1 MKTNDTSAARLPLP
15 EAVQA
20 RPPAPHHPERLVLV
34 SHALCPYVQR
44 AAITLAEKGVV
55 FERIDIDLARKPD
68 WFVQLSPLGK
78 TPLLL
83 VPQGAE
89 RVPLFESAVICDY
102 LDETVA
108 PALHP
113 ADPLHRAQHRAWIEV
128 ASATLNQIWQL
139 YTAREEPA
147 FEAAR
152 VALAQRMV
160 QLDAALGDGPWF
172 AGASFSI
179 VDAAFAPVFRY
190 FDVFDGFWQGKV
202 FEQAPRVRAWRAVLA
217 GRVSV
222 QQAVAGDYAMR
233 LAAFVVR
240 QDGVL
245 ARHLVRAT
253 QVTERHGA

>member
-1 MKTNDTSAARLPLP
+1 MSGAAVRSAAAQALPAALHQP
-15 EAVQA
+15 G
-20 RPPAPHHPERLVLV
+20 RLVLV

-44 AAITLAEKGVV
+44 AAITLAEKGVA
-55 FERIDIDLARKPD
+55 FERIDIDLAHKPE
-68 WFVQLSPLGK
+68 WFLRLSPLGK

-83 VPQGAE
+83 VPKGADQ
-89 RVPLFESAVICDY
+89 VPLFESAVICDY

-139 YTAREEPA
+139 YTARDEPS
-147 FEAAR
+147 FEATR
-152 VALAQRMV
+152 VALAQRMA

-172 AGASFSI
+172 AGASFSL

-202 FEQAPRVRAWRAVLA
+202 FEQAPRVRAWRAALA
-217 GRVSV
+217 GRASV
-222 QQAVAGDYAMR
+222 QQAVAADYAAR
-233 LAAFVVR
+233 LAAFVDR
-240 QDGVL
+240 QGGVL
-245 ARHLVRAT
+245 ARHLAR
-253 QVTERHGA
+253 VTRVPETILGT